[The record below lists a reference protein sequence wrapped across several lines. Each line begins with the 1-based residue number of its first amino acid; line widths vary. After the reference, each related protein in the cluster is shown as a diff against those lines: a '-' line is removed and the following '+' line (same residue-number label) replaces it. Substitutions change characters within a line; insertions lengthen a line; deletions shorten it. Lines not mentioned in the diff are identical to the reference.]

1 MQVADAR
8 DLQALARV
16 TLIAHGGSREFLV
29 APHLEAL
36 HETVNGGW
44 ESTHGKPLNR
54 EAVGRRRSAWTPIF
68 QHMEHQCSKSEDQ
81 CSTTWHTYA
90 CRVLTWMRA

>member
-16 TLIAHGGSREFLV
+16 TLVAHGGSREFLV
-29 APHLEAL
+29 APHLETL

-54 EAVGRRRSAWTPIF
+54 EAVGRRHSAWTPIF